1 MIYVDLK
8 CLLVK
13 YDTCTNNPNK
23 SYAVNNTQH
32 IPS

>member
-23 SYAVNNTQH
+23 SYAVNNLTFYK
-32 IPS
+32 